1 MEKKL
6 ADLNFSNRLY
16 KTSPALFHLVK
27 PTPLENPT
35 LLHLNL
41 KLLNELGLSSE
52 ITKNPSFLRFINGDL
67 EFEGTLILTKAQ
79 AVLIF
84 LAIIG
89 NILFLMV
96 YYAYK
101 RKN

>member
-1 MEKKL
+1 MMNKKWIQIMGL
-6 ADLNFSNRLY
+6 AMSLPSTIFI
-16 KTSPALFHLVK
+16 AAWGAFQLVK
-27 PTPLENPT
+27 
-35 LLHLNL
+35 
-41 KLLNELGLSSE
+41 LGLIS
-52 ITKNPSFLRFINGDL
+52 KVV
-67 EFEGTLILTKAQ
+67 

-84 LAIIG
+84 LAIVG

>member
-1 MEKKL
+1 MGLALSLPSTIFIAVWGAMHL
-6 ADLNFSNRLY
+6 ADL
-16 KTSPALFHLVK
+16 
-27 PTPLENPT
+27 
-35 LLHLNL
+35 
-41 KLLNELGLSSE
+41 G
-52 ITKNPSFLRFINGDL
+52 
-67 EFEGTLILTKAQ
+67 ILTKTQ
-79 AVLIF
+79 AVLLF

>member
-1 MEKKL
+1 MNRKWIQIMGL
-6 ADLNFSNRLY
+6 AMSLPSTIFI
-16 KTSPALFHLVK
+16 AGWGAMQLVK
-27 PTPLENPT
+27 ME
-35 LLHLNL
+35 
-41 KLLNELGLSSE
+41 
-52 ITKNPSFLRFINGDL
+52 
-67 EFEGTLILTKAQ
+67 ILTKAQ

>member
-1 MEKKL
+1 MNKKWIQIMGL
-6 ADLNFSNRLY
+6 AMSLPSTIFI
-16 KTSPALFHLVK
+16 AAWGAFQLVK
-27 PTPLENPT
+27 
-35 LLHLNL
+35 
-41 KLLNELGLSSE
+41 LGIIS
-52 ITKNPSFLRFINGDL
+52 KVV
-67 EFEGTLILTKAQ
+67 

-84 LAIIG
+84 LAIVG

>member
-1 MEKKL
+1 MGL
-6 ADLNFSNRLY
+6 AMSLPSTIFI
-16 KTSPALFHLVK
+16 AAWGAFQLVK
-27 PTPLENPT
+27 
-35 LLHLNL
+35 
-41 KLLNELGLSSE
+41 LGIIS
-52 ITKNPSFLRFINGDL
+52 KVV
-67 EFEGTLILTKAQ
+67 

-84 LAIIG
+84 LAIVG